1 MELRHRPQGLSLLAP
16 KARAK
21 AAPQAPSTPEPRAE
35 QPLGHSVLLG
45 GLGGDSHSV
54 GLHILRQALMARG
67 YDVLYI
73 GTQNPLE
80 TFWTYAPAVNLVMV
94 SCMDGHA
101 RSYLRSFPEQRLAHA
116 GEAQPLWFL
125 GGNPAVEDLVGGERL
140 FRAMGFSEVFLGF
153 VGIETVLEAVAR
165 ALADVEVRAVSEAL
179 KAHAAKRS
187 PHLPAWLSDER
198 LAEADLLSERR
209 QVLQHWPTGAGAQ
222 DLQANA
228 AFLRRVPNWTERQAA
243 TDAAGTGPLVQPRA
257 GVPGERE
264 QLAILQAYR
273 RSGADVLSYQ
283 VDSYT
288 RNNNYPF
295 AEEAMRE
302 SARSGYATMNGF
314 PVVNHGV
321 APLRRIA
328 SALKAPLQ
336 TRHSTR
342 DPRLLCEVSL
352 AGGVTAYE
360 GGPICYNLPY
370 YRDYP
375 LADSITAWRY
385 VDRLCG
391 LYAEKH
397 GIVVDREYFGTL
409 TATLIPPCL
418 AIATG
423 ILEAV
428 LAAQQGVQAV
438 SLGWAEQGCRFQDIA
453 AVRSIRPLAREVL
466 GNFGFGHVQVSAVYH
481 QYMAAFPGLATQAEE
496 LIHQS
501 AVTAKLSGATR
512 MMTKTAVEAFKIP
525 SMADNIAG
533 LTASR
538 RGIAEAAEVSVDQAA
553 VQREMAQIRR
563 ETLALVEATIALG
576 KGNLAAGIVEAFRRG
591 VLDVPFAPS
600 IHNRGLAACARGA
613 DKAVRFLE
621 VGRLPFDAETKTFHR
636 EAMQQRRRLAGV
648 RPDQGYLLIE
658 QDILQVAKGQ
668 YERWPLAS

>member
-1 MELRHRPQGLSLLAP
+1 MELRHRAQALRSAP
-16 KARAK
+16 PE
-21 AAPQAPSTPEPRAE
+21 AAQR
-35 QPLGHSVLLG
+35 LRHSVLLG

-54 GLHILRQALMARG
+54 GLHILRQALSARG

-80 TFWTYAPAVNLVMV
+80 SFWTYAPAVNLVMV

-101 RSYLRSFPEQRLAHA
+101 RSYLRSFPELRLAHA
-116 GEAQPLWFL
+116 DGHQPLWFL

-140 FRAMGFSEVFLGF
+140 FRAMGFAEVFLGF

-165 ALADVEVRAVSEAL
+165 ALEGEAVRPISEAL
-179 KAHAAKRS
+179 KVHAGRHL
-187 PHLPAWLSDER
+187 PLLPAWLSDER
-198 LAEADLLSERR
+198 QPEAELMSERR
-209 QVLQHWPTGAGAQ
+209 QVLQHWPTGAGAR
-222 DLQANA
+222 DLEDNA
-228 AFLRRVPNWTERQAA
+228 RFLGETPNWTALQAA
-243 TDAAGTGPLVQPRA
+243 TESRGSGPLVQPRA

-264 QLAILQAYR
+264 QLALMRGYR
-273 RSGADVLSYQ
+273 RSGADVLSFQ

-314 PVVNHGV
+314 PVVNQGV

-328 SALKAPLQ
+328 RALRTPMQ

-342 DPRLLCEVSL
+342 DPRLLCEISL

-375 LADSITAWRY
+375 LADSLAAWRY

-391 LYAEKH
+391 HYAETY
-397 GIVVDREYFGTL
+397 GVVVDREFFGTL

-428 LAAQQGVQAV
+428 LAARQGVQAV
-438 SLGWAEQGCRFQDIA
+438 SLGWAEQGCRTQDIA

-466 GNFGFGHVQVSAVYH
+466 DNFGFGHVRVSAVYH

-501 AVTAKLSGATR
+501 SVTAALSGATR
-512 MMTKTAVEAFKIP
+512 MLTKTAVEAFKIP

-533 LTASR
+533 LTTSR
-538 RGIAEAAEVSVDQAA
+538 RGIAAAAEARFDTSA
-553 VQREMAQIRR
+553 VAVEMGRIRR
-563 ETLALVEATIALG
+563 ETLAIVEAVIGLS
-576 KGNLAAGIVEAFRRG
+576 KGNLAAGVVEAFRTG
-591 VLDVPFAPS
+591 VLDIPFAPS
-600 IHNRGLAACARGA
+600 IHNRGLAACARGP
-613 DKAVRFLE
+613 DGAVRFLDI
-621 VGRLPFDAETKTFHR
+621 GRLPFDAETKAFHR
-636 EAMQQRRRLAGV
+636 EAMQERRRRDGV
-648 RPDQGYLLIE
+648 RADQGYLLIE
-658 QDILQVAKGQ
+658 RDILQVAKGQ
-668 YERWPLAS
+668 YLRWPLAE